1 MKSHVCYQSGDD
13 GVQEDRADLIKES
26 SRRHKVSSFHDD
38 RRQNDGEE
46 QMSVKLDDL
55 ILVAAE
61 VRYHAENDSNHNQK
75 TAFRTEIFQTF
86 TRVKTC
92 TIHVSKLTVS
102 SSSSTNIQKQA

>member
-46 QMSVKLDDL
+46 QLRVELDDFVT
-55 ILVAAE
+55 IAGE
-61 VRYHAENDSNHNQK
+61 ERYNAQHDADHNQ
-75 TAFRTEIFQTF
+75 QT
-86 TRVKTC
+86 TLRETLLQRLARMKR
-92 TIHVSKLTVS
+92 
-102 SSSSTNIQKQA
+102 